1 MKPQSPQRNP
11 LCAPKESPPY
21 PPLSPCVEAVSQ
33 GRKRAV
39 IPAKLVPAKAGS
51 GNPGYLKEARL
62 PESTRYFSWKGP
74 AWMDAYAG
82 MTNYDPVSW
91 GRGMEG
97 GGNRWVGYE
106 FQCSSVKG
114 RDQEVNNSEGTEGRE
129 RQFS

>member
-62 PESTRYFSWKGP
+62 PESTRYFSLKGP
-74 AWMDAYAG
+74 AG
-82 MTNYDPVSW
+82 MPALHHPRYRARLRGHDELRPSLVGERD
-91 GRGMEG
+91 GRRGKSLG
-97 GGNRWVGYE
+97 WL
-106 FQCSSVKG
+106 
-114 RDQEVNNSEGTEGRE
+114 
-129 RQFS
+129 